1 MPQVDPLETPEGR
14 LVQHRRRERRRILIY
29 LDDVEPQ
36 SKKMVDADK
45 DAFQRKV
52 LKELKDL
59 RRAAFVGPL
68 ALSVHLSTT
77 RATAPQAHTIAK
89 NLLDL
94 LGSRRPSVRGS
105 RKHILYKDDSQVHG
119 LSVSCAHGETQ
130 PRIVIEA
137 RPFSTL
143 LDNLELSAEALRE
156 SRRTILVGGTVP
168 IGKRMPS
175 PRSSASCKT
184 RPKIAVASATSCMR
198 RW

>member
-1 MPQVDPLETPEGR
+1 MPQVDSFFETPEGR

-105 RKHILYKDDSQVHG
+105 RKHILYKDDSQSTGYRFHARMAKRSHG
-119 LSVSCAHGETQ
+119 
-130 PRIVIEA
+130 
-137 RPFSTL
+137 
-143 LDNLELSAEALRE
+143 
-156 SRRTILVGGTVP
+156 
-168 IGKRMPS
+168 
-175 PRSSASCKT
+175 
-184 RPKIAVASATSCMR
+184 
-198 RW
+198 